1 MTVKHNLT
9 STGFLANR
17 SGKVRVGVINDSIGW
32 LRNYMSG
39 NRHDITREQAA
50 TLAQNLIVEQDNLA
64 RLLTRE
70 EWDLV
75 SWIAD
80 TSKC

>member
-1 MTVKHNLT
+1 MTHNLT

-17 SGKVRVGVINDSIGW
+17 SGKVRIGVINDSIGW
-32 LRNYMSG
+32 LKNFRSG
-39 NRHDITREQAA
+39 TNIDITREQAA
-50 TLAQNLIVEQDNLA
+50 NLAQNLIVEQDNLA
-64 RLLTRE
+64 RPLSRE

-75 SWIAD
+75 SWVAD

>member
-17 SGKVRVGVINDSIGW
+17 SGKVRIGVINDSIGW

-75 SWIAD
+75 SWVAD

>member
-64 RLLTRE
+64 RPLTQD
-70 EWDLV
+70 EWIL
-75 SWIAD
+75 IAR
-80 TSKC
+80 CVC

>member
-1 MTVKHNLT
+1 MNKNNYTV
-9 STGFLANR
+9 TGFLANR
-17 SGKVRVGVINDSIGW
+17 SGKVRLGVINDSIGW
-32 LRNYMSG
+32 LKNYMSG

-50 TLAQNLIVEQDNLA
+50 NLAQNLIVEQDNLA
-64 RLLTRE
+64 RPLSRE

-75 SWIAD
+75 SWVAD

>member
-1 MTVKHNLT
+1 MNKNNYT

-17 SGKVRVGVINDSIGW
+17 SGKVRIGVINNSIGW
-32 LRNYMSG
+32 LKNYRSG
-39 NRHDITREQAA
+39 NNSDITREQAA

-75 SWIAD
+75 SWVAE
-80 TSKC
+80 K